1 MKPEIVPN
9 KKLDL
14 IRILSENQ
22 NLSFL
27 VGAGCSI
34 DSPSCLPS
42 GKQMMRS
49 LIDYFCIN
57 SKKEILYKLIKENVI
72 RFEALIESIQIRFD
86 GGLKIIEYYDQCE
99 SPNTQHFFL
108 AEQIK
113 KGNII
118 MTTNF
123 DHLIEK
129 ALLGLNIG
137 ENDII
142 PVITKSDYASFSDP
156 QDLMR
161 KRKYPVYKI
170 HGAFQNYINKEDTKN
185 SLITTIKAFGK
196 NKEGMNLFQ
205 IEPFKKSIFDHAT
218 KDRILIVLGYSGSD
232 DFDIIPTLKQLNQL
246 NMIIWVNFDKSKTDY
261 EIFQIKE
268 KFENSNSGKIVNL
281 FQEIRSANPNIKLFI
296 INANTTQLLKHKS
309 YEEMP
314 KSYSDFQLSPSDWFS
329 LHLPIDNIITKYN
342 ITINLLLDFNVL
354 EDALELSLEMLDE
367 TRKQRD
373 RSWEYAALG
382 NIAYIYR
389 YKGDIPSAINF
400 FIKGLEIAKE
410 LGETVDIAAYL
421 QNIGESYLR
430 IRKFDQAFEF
440 LDRALVIFR
449 DLNHHSKMIPV
460 INHIANIYSE
470 KGDQDGAL
478 LILKEAENIAVEE
491 GGDPNTK
498 MKLLATKGLIYERK
512 RDYNNAL
519 IYEVEQLKIAELLN
533 DGPSIA
539 GALSNIAKIHF
550 NKKDY
555 LTSIELLVKAIDL
568 YGILNLNLEKA
579 KQLSN
584 LAFLYRVMKN
594 KTTALDYSL
603 QAYKIYV
610 EYGLEETEAGVSLKK
625 MIDSL
630 KT

>member
-49 LIDYFCIN
+49 LIEYFCIN
-57 SKKEILYKLIKENVI
+57 SKKEILYKLIKENMI
-72 RFEALIESIQIRFD
+72 RFEALIESIQIRID
-86 GGLKIIEYYDQCE
+86 RDMKIIEYYDQCN
-99 SPNTQHFFL
+99 SPNTQHFFI

-137 ENDII
+137 ENEII
-142 PVITKSDYASFSDP
+142 PVITKSDYANFSNP
-156 QDLMR
+156 KDLMN
-161 KRKYPVYKI
+161 KGKYPVYKI
-170 HGAFQNYINKEDTKN
+170 HGAHQNYITKDDTKN

-205 IEPFKKSIFDHAT
+205 IEPFKRAFFDNAT

-246 NMIIWVNFDKSKTDY
+246 DMIIWVNYNKLKNDY
-261 EIFQIKE
+261 EIFQIEE
-268 KFENSNSGKIVNL
+268 KFKDSNSSKIVNL
-281 FQEIRSANPNIKLFI
+281 FQEIRSVNPNIKLFVV
-296 INANTTQLLKHKS
+296 NANTTQLLKQQS
-309 YEEMP
+309 NERIL
-314 KSYSDFQLSPSDWFS
+314 KSYSSFQLSPSDWFS
-329 LHLPIDNIITKYN
+329 LHLPIDNIIKKYHISIN
-342 ITINLLLDFNVL
+342 ILLDFSVL
-354 EDALELSLEMLDE
+354 EDALELSMEMLDE
-367 TRKQRD
+367 TRKQGD
-373 RSWEYAALG
+373 KSWEHAALG

-389 YKGDIPSAINF
+389 NKGDIPSAIDYF
-400 FIKGLEIAKE
+400 TKGLEIATE
-410 LGETVDIAAYL
+410 LKETVDIAAYL
-421 QNIGESYLR
+421 QNIGESYLS
-430 IRKFDQAFEF
+430 IRKFDHAFQF
-440 LDRALVIFR
+440 LDEALVIFR
-449 DLNHHSKMIPV
+449 DLNQRSKMIPV
-460 INHIANIYSE
+460 INHIANIYSD
-470 KGDQDGAL
+470 KGDQDEAL
-478 LILKEAENIAVEE
+478 ILLKEAEKIAVEE
-491 GGDPNTK
+491 GGDPITK

-519 IYEVEQLKIAELLN
+519 IYEYEGLKIAELLN
-533 DGPSIA
+533 DEPSIA

-555 LTSIELLVKAIDL
+555 LTSIELLVKAINL
-568 YGILNLNLEKA
+568 YGKLNLNLEKA

-584 LAFLYRVMKN
+584 LAFLHRTLKN
-594 KTTALDYSL
+594 KTMALDYSL
-603 QAYKIYV
+603 QAYKIY
-610 EYGLEETEAGVSLKK
+610 EDFGLEKTEAGVSLKK

-630 KT
+630 KA